1 MQAVK
6 FILSEVSMTIY
17 GLNMDGL
24 GTDTRQARI
33 KRAVF
38 GAFYGFLGGAA
49 FVFMAA
55 FIDVLLNPDLPYGV
69 DWSAFMLRIPFIA
82 LGLALVGAVTCWWHE
97 AWQGLIGG
105 AVVAS
110 ALALITALFS
120 SQVGA
125 GLKMIVLVFILV
137 PMAVTTLPIVWT
149 LRWVTERHARALQL
163 NRSSA
168 RIAWLVLIVLAL
180 GAGCGYFMKT
190 SAHGV
195 EVAHFMQGL
204 LQNPTQAKNP
214 LGKIEGVLDRQ
225 DLTYKL
231 YQKKSIDSTEGYNI
245 RVEYAD
251 GFVLRCTIVAYP
263 GTNPF
268 ISGCE
273 TDQ

>member
-1 MQAVK
+1 
-6 FILSEVSMTIY
+6 MTTY

-33 KRAVF
+33 KRAAF
-38 GAFYGFLGGAA
+38 GAFYGFLGGTA

-55 FIDVLLNPDLPYGV
+55 FVDVLLHPDIPYGV
-69 DWSAFMLRIPFIA
+69 DWSTFMLRLPFIA
-82 LGLALVGAVTCWWHE
+82 LGLALVGAVTCWWQE

-110 ALALITALFS
+110 ALALISALFS

-125 GLKMIVLVFILV
+125 GLKVIVLVFILV

-149 LRWVTERHARALQL
+149 LRWLTERHVRALHL
-163 NRSSA
+163 KWSSA
-168 RIAWLVLIVLAL
+168 GIARLVMIALVL

-195 EVAHFMQGL
+195 EVAHFMQSM
-204 LQNPTQAKNP
+204 LQNPPPNNNP

-225 DLTYKL
+225 DLAYKL
-231 YQKKSIDSTEGYNI
+231 YQKKSTTSTEGYDF
-245 RVEYAD
+245 RVKYED
-251 GFVLRCTIVAYP
+251 GFSLRCTIVAYP